1 MKFKDLINI
10 KNLLI
15 ITFSDKPSSECSK
28 FNISTKKMLIFF
40 AFYSVLL
47 FTAGFFII
55 NLTPLSKIFYSQ
67 DYYYQKEEQEKF
79 LELNKKLFFLSKEI
93 EELKTTNERLK
104 YAIILGDSNLLKP
117 TTDSIKN
124 NNRTLKKRVEGNVLF
139 IFQYIWNNIY
149 TSSQRD
155 NFFIHPINGFISR
168 EFNPEEGHYGI
179 DIVAKTGTPIY
190 AAASGYVIFSDYT
203 VDDGYMIIIIH
214 PNDYISVYK
223 HCSSLLKRK
232 REKII
237 QSEMIAVSGNTGHK
251 SHGPHLHF
259 EVWKDGVPQDPNEFL
274 LIPFT
279 IQ

>member
-15 ITFSDKPSSECSK
+15 ITFSDKPSSESSQ
-28 FNISTKKMLIFF
+28 FNISTKKILILF

-139 IFQYIWNNIY
+139 IFQYIWNNIF
-149 TSSQRD
+149 TSNQKD
-155 NFFIHPINGFISR
+155 NFFINPINGFISR

-259 EVWKDGVPQDPNEFL
+259 EIWKNGQPLNPQKLFIN
-274 LIPFT
+274 
-279 IQ
+279 

>member
-1 MKFKDLINI
+1 MKLKDLKNI

-15 ITFSDKPSSECSK
+15 ITFSDKPSSEGSK
-28 FNISTKKMLIFF
+28 FNLSIKKLLTFF
-40 AFYSVLL
+40 FIYSVVL
-47 FTAGFFII
+47 FVAGFLII
-55 NLTPLSKIFYSQ
+55 NLTPLSKIFYSE

-79 LELNKKLFFLSKEI
+79 LELNKKLLFLSKEI

-117 TTDSIKN
+117 SHDSVKN
-124 NNRTLKKRVEGNVLF
+124 NSQKFKKKIEGNVLF
-139 IFQYIWNNIY
+139 IFRYIWENIFA
-149 TSSQRD
+149 SNSKD
-155 NFFIHPINGFISR
+155 KFFVRPINGFVSR
-168 EFNPEEGHYGI
+168 EFNPEEGHYGV

-190 AAASGYVIFSDYT
+190 ASASGYVIFSDYT
-203 VDDGYMIIIIH
+203 VDDGYMVIIIH

-237 QSEMIAVSGNTGHK
+237 QSEMIALSGNTGHK

-259 EVWKDGVPQDPNEFL
+259 EIWKNGQPLNPQKLFIN
-274 LIPFT
+274 
-279 IQ
+279 

>member
-15 ITFSDKPSSECSK
+15 ITYSDKPSSESSQFK
-28 FNISTKKMLIFF
+28 VSAKKILILFT
-40 AFYSVLL
+40 FYSVLL

-55 NLTPLSKIFYSQ
+55 NITPLSKIFYSQ

-104 YAIILGDSNLLKP
+104 YAIILGDSNFLKP
-117 TTDSIKN
+117 TTDSIKS
-124 NNRTLKKRVEGNVLF
+124 NNRTLKKKVEGNVLF
-139 IFQYIWNNIY
+139 IFQYIWNNIF
-149 TSSQRD
+149 TSSPKD
-155 NFFIHPINGFISR
+155 NFFINPINGFISR

-237 QSEMIAVSGNTGHK
+237 QGEMIAVSGNTGHK

-259 EVWKDGVPQDPNEFL
+259 EIWKNGQPLNPQKLFIN
-274 LIPFT
+274 
-279 IQ
+279 

>member
-1 MKFKDLINI
+1 MKLKDLKNI

-15 ITFSDKPSSECSK
+15 ITFSDKPSSESSK
-28 FNISTKKMLIFF
+28 FNLSVKKLLTFF
-40 AFYSVLL
+40 SFYSVVL
-47 FTAGFFII
+47 FVTGFFII
-55 NLTPLSKIFYSQ
+55 NLTPLSKIFYSE

-79 LELNKKLFFLSKEI
+79 LELNKKLLFLSKEI

-117 TTDSIKN
+117 VKDSVKN
-124 NNRTLKKRVEGNVLF
+124 NNQKLKKKIEGNVLF
-139 IFQYIWNNIY
+139 IFQHIWNTIF
-149 TSSQRD
+149 SSSKKD
-155 NFFIHPINGFISR
+155 NFFSRPINGFVSR

-223 HCSSLLKRK
+223 HCSSLLKNK

-237 QSEMIAVSGNTGHK
+237 QSEMVALSGNTGHK

-259 EVWKDGVPQDPNEFL
+259 EIWKNGQPLNPQMLFIN
-274 LIPFT
+274 
-279 IQ
+279 